1 MPYGK
6 LVIDRP
12 VAVRETL
19 KGIFLLQLHG
29 EHNCCIEH
37 FSTKKKLLHRALIK
51 EQCTISLFSLLDR

>member
-1 MPYGK
+1 LFYASLVYTTGADHVPYGK

-29 EHNCCIEH
+29 EHKLLHRAFLNQKKNCCIEH
-37 FSTKKKLLHRALIK
+37 
-51 EQCTISLFSLLDR
+51 